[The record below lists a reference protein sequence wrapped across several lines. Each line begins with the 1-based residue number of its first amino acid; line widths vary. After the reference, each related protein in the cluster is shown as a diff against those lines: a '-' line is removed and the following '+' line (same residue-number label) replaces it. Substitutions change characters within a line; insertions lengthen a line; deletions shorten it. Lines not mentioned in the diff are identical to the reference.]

1 MKYLDPMMSDFFRSH
16 LTPYLIYL
24 SIKEISYHLSSLY
37 SAGGTGTVTIS
48 FNLVDDSNLDSLF
61 QNVTG
66 GPKMVVFDKEE
77 STEVRK
83 VGARF
88 HLAFYSEKNPTSN
101 EFKKIRNGKG

>member
-1 MKYLDPMMSDFFRSH
+1 MMSDFFRSY

-24 SIKEISYHLSSLY
+24 SIKEIIYHLSSLY

-66 GPKMVVFDKEE
+66 GPKMVVFDKQE

-101 EFKKIRNGKG
+101 EFRKWKRVVLNL

>member
-48 FNLVDDSNLDSLF
+48 FNLVDDSNSESLF
-61 QNVTG
+61 QNVICTG
-66 GPKMVVFDKEE
+66 GPKKYVFHHQE
-77 STEVRK
+77 STEEHK
-83 VGARF
+83 V
-88 HLAFYSEKNPTSN
+88 P
-101 EFKKIRNGKG
+101 

>member
-1 MKYLDPMMSDFFRSH
+1 MMSDFFRSY

-24 SIKEISYHLSSLY
+24 SIKDISYYLSSLY

-48 FNLVDDSNLDSLF
+48 FNLVDDSNLDYLF

-66 GPKMVVFDKEE
+66 GPKTVVFDKQE

-83 VGARF
+83 VSARF
-88 HLAFYSEKNPTSN
+88 HLAFYCEINPTSN
-101 EFKKIRNGKG
+101 EMETGGT

>member
-1 MKYLDPMMSDFFRSH
+1 MKNLDPMMSDFFRSH

-24 SIKEISYHLSSLY
+24 SIKEYSLY
-37 SAGGTGTVTIS
+37 SAGSTGTVTIS

-66 GPKMVVFDKEE
+66 GPKMVVFDKQE

-88 HLAFYSEKNPTSN
+88 HLAFYSEKIPLQMNLR
-101 EFKKIRNGKG
+101 K